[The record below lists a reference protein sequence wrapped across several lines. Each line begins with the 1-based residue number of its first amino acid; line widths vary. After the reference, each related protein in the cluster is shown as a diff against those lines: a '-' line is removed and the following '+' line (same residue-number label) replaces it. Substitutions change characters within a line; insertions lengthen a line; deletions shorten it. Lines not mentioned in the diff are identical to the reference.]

1 MNEGIVHSPY
11 FFHELSPIV
20 VGYQDIP
27 KVSCNVGKT
36 IINHPMF
43 DGLYHPFM
51 IFMVIWGTGYYC
63 FNHIYDD
70 HLGIFPV
77 GWILIEAINA
87 NSALQLRKAI
97 ALAPRGERAQW
108 LLCIQ
113 AMGTATKNRAT
124 FMGKMMNHWMDWTLG
139 SRFSEP
145 YWKSI
150 G

>member
-70 HLGIFPV
+70 HLGIYPV
-77 GWILIEAINA
+77 G
-87 NSALQLRKAI
+87 
-97 ALAPRGERAQW
+97 
-108 LLCIQ
+108 
-113 AMGTATKNRAT
+113 
-124 FMGKMMNHWMDWTLG
+124 
-139 SRFSEP
+139 
-145 YWKSI
+145 
-150 G
+150 